1 VDDDVTIFNT
11 ESVLALRDVE
21 LAIDEDILKSNEGRS
36 RLGSRR
42 MSVVPPPY
50 PESNP
55 FCDIASRLSS
65 RRVRP
70 LVLEL
75 IQALGHYID
84 AVWAMEHPGKPCPWA
99 EPPESTPT
107 PQTTDQP
114 NWRSKMITAVAAGKK
129 AGHVEVPITAR
140 DARFWEEEVK
150 HGIKDSNLAV
160 GIYHGDAWAFDTAI
174 MEGRYGEIH
183 KENVI
188 RGGEHEG
195 GITRLLHDLEEALW

>member
-1 VDDDVTIFNT
+1 
-11 ESVLALRDVE
+11 
-21 LAIDEDILKSNEGRS
+21 
-36 RLGSRR
+36 

-55 FCDIASRLSS
+55 FYDIAPRLTS

-84 AVWAMEHPGKPCPWA
+84 AIWAMSNPGKPCPWA
-99 EPPESTPT
+99 EPSDTSAKAPES
-107 PQTTDQP
+107 DQP
-114 NWRSKMITAVAAGKK
+114 DWRSKMITAVAEGKR
-129 AGHVEVPITAR
+129 AGHVETPITAR
-140 DARFWEEEVK
+140 DARFWEDEVR
-150 HGIKDSNLAV
+150 HGIKDANNVV
-160 GIYHGDAWAFDTAI
+160 GIYKGVAWAFNTAM

-188 RGGEHEG
+188 TSGEHEG
-195 GITRLLHDLEEALW
+195 GLTRLLHDLEEAMW

>member
-1 VDDDVTIFNT
+1 M
-11 ESVLALRDVE
+11 ALRDVE
-21 LAIDEDILKSNEGRS
+21 LAVDENILMSTDARS

-55 FCDIASRLSS
+55 FYDVAPRLSS

-99 EPPESTPT
+99 EAPDATPETQDSE
-107 PQTTDQP
+107 QP
-114 NWRSKMITAVAAGKK
+114 NWKSKMITAVAEGKRG
-129 AGHVEVPITAR
+129 GHVETPITAR
-140 DARFWEEEVK
+140 DARFWEDEVR
-150 HGIKDSNLAV
+150 HGIKDSNNVV
-160 GIYHGDAWAFDTAI
+160 GIYKGVAWAFQTAL
-174 MEGRYGEIH
+174 MEGRYGDVH

-188 RGGEHEG
+188 RAGEHEG
-195 GITRLLHDLEEALW
+195 GLTRLLHDLEEAMWCVVGIV